1 MESKTYPFTSE
12 VNSLTDTASD
22 LIKETKSTITD
33 KAAALKEKTQEVG
46 QRAIN
51 KMDEGRVAAACA
63 LRGTASSL
71 HESADKLPNGP
82 ALAHSAA
89 RRVDSMADYLES
101 FDSRRFI
108 GDIGAVVKRNPLPS
122 LAIVAV
128 AGFFIGR
135 SLRRSE

>member
-1 MESKTYPFTSE
+1 MENKTYSLDSE
-12 VNSLTDTASD
+12 VNRFTDTASE
-22 LIKETKSTITD
+22 LVKETKSTLTE

-51 KMDEGRVAAACA
+51 KIEESRVAAASA

-82 ALAHSAA
+82 AIAHSAA

-101 FDSRRFI
+101 RDSRQFI

-122 LAIVAV
+122 VAIAAL
-128 AGFFIGR
+128 AGFLIGR